1 MDLKKPAILSISLL
15 TVMTNASVAPI
26 LGLISQSFPTAG
38 QTLVTQVLTIPSL
51 VMIVFSIISGQLV
64 KVIPK
69 KVVLALGLCI
79 YLAGAAFSAASDS
92 IAELIFF
99 RALTGAGGGLI
110 VPLASSLITDF
121 YNGKERAKMIGY
133 SSFTSYAGAAFAPL
147 LAGWVAGEKWQNAF
161 YIYFVALAVLVF
173 TMLFVPFKPAQ
184 QHQSAGHSP
193 FKLNL
198 PVLFMAFTGCA
209 VYVIF
214 YLMPSDVSFL
224 IQKIEGGNATYAAAL
239 LAIEV
244 IAAALA
250 GVLFS
255 QYTRKLNGRA
265 FPLGFGLMAVGFFL
279 IFVSSAFSMILVGMI
294 IIGLGIG
301 TLRPLIILR
310 TSQVT
315 APGSMTSAFA
325 LVNSGFSLGQF
336 ISPFFYFAI
345 ASIFTVQDPSQNYLI
360 AASIML
366 AAGVLSFVGLSSR
379 AKRSL

>member
-92 IAELIFF
+92 IAELIVF

-173 TMLFVPFKPAQ
+173 TMLFVPFKPTQ
-184 QHQSAGHSP
+184 QKSAGHSP
-193 FKLNL
+193 LKLNL
-198 PVLFMAFTGCA
+198 PVLFMAFAGCA

-279 IFVSSAFSMILVGMI
+279 IFVSSAFSLILVGMI
-294 IIGLGIG
+294 IIGFGIG

-345 ASIFTVQDPSQNYLI
+345 TSIFTIQDPSQNYLI

-366 AAGVLSFVGLSSR
+366 AAGVLSVVGLSSR